1 MWLHKKQAPARFMEQ
16 LTQWELLTLQQYLAT
31 LQVVAEQAHLPSH
44 LEEGLA
50 EYRLI
55 LDIEM
60 ADKRE
65 KHNSW

>member
-1 MWLHKKQAPARFMEQ
+1 MFGHKKHTPVRFMDQ
-16 LTQWELLTLQQYLAT
+16 LPQWELLTLQKYLAT

-44 LEEGLA
+44 IEEGLA

-65 KHNSW
+65 KHA

>member
-1 MWLHKKQAPARFMEQ
+1 MWLHKKQAPMRFFEQ
-16 LTQWELLTLQQYLAT
+16 LTQGELLTFQQYLAV

-44 LEEGLA
+44 IEEVLA

-60 ADKRE
+60 ADKR
-65 KHNSW
+65 K